1 MAARQARAAPT
12 RRKELTVSSTQ
23 PQRLAAALPKRYA
36 YRSDIGRGAAAFV
49 VLAEDVET
57 NTQVAVK
64 ILRPEVATIV
74 GEKRFRREVEILS
87 QLDHPNIL
95 QLLDHGTLANRS
107 LFLVTPYIV
116 GETLRQRLRREKHL
130 ALGDAVAIARDVA
143 SALDYAHDRGLIH
156 RDIKPANILLSEA
169 RVIVADFG
177 ISRWTSVERYAQITI
192 SGVSLG
198 TPEYMSPEQIGAV
211 GELDARSDVYALGC
225 VVYEMLTGKPPFTG
239 TTSVVFTRHRKELP
253 RPLREAR
260 PDIPAPVDAA
270 VMKALAKLPET
281 RFKSAGEFAR
291 ALISAAGNQ
300 PLSETASSASSTST
314 TTGSAPA

>member
-1 MAARQARAAPT
+1 M
-12 RRKELTVSSTQ
+12 SSNKA
-23 PQRLAAALPKRYA
+23 QRLAAELPERYA
-36 YRSDIGRGAAAFV
+36 FRSEIGRGAAAFV
-49 VLAEDVET
+49 VLADDVE
-57 NTQVAVK
+57 NNIQVAVK

-95 QLLDHGTLANRS
+95 RLLDHGTLANRS

-116 GETLRQRLRREKHL
+116 GETLRQRLKREKQLSL
-130 ALGDAVAIARDVA
+130 ADTVAIARDVA

-156 RDIKPANILLSEA
+156 RDIKPANILLSET

-225 VVYEMLTGKPPFTG
+225 VVYEMLSGKPPFTG
-239 TTSVVFTRHRKELP
+239 VTSMIFMRHRKELP
-253 RPLREAR
+253 RPLAETRSG
-260 PDIPAPVDAA
+260 IPAAVEAA
-270 VMKALAKLPET
+270 VMKSLAKLPGA
-281 RFKSAGEFAR
+281 RFKSAGDFAG
-291 ALISAAGNQ
+291 ALVAAAGNQ
-300 PLSETASSASSTST
+300 PRSEAAAPSSSAST
-314 TTGSAPA
+314 TTGPAPA

>member
-1 MAARQARAAPT
+1 M
-12 RRKELTVSSTQ
+12 SSTK
-23 PQRLAAALPKRYA
+23 PQRLAAALPERYA

-49 VLAEDVET
+49 VLADDVES

-95 QLLDHGTLANRS
+95 RLLDHGTLANRS

-116 GETLRQRLRREKHL
+116 GETLRHRLKREKQL
-130 ALGDAVAIARDVA
+130 SIEDTVAIARDVA

-156 RDIKPANILLSEA
+156 RDIKPANILLSET

-225 VVYEMLTGKPPFTG
+225 VVYEMLSGKPPFTG
-239 TTSVVFTRHRKELP
+239 TTSMVFMRHRNELP
-253 RPLREAR
+253 RPLGEVRSGISVAVE
-260 PDIPAPVDAA
+260 AA
-270 VMKALAKLPET
+270 VMKSLSKLPDA
-281 RFKSAGEFAR
+281 RFKSAGDFAN
-291 ALISAAGNQ
+291 ALIAAAGNQ
-300 PLSETASSASSTST
+300 PRSDVITA
-314 TTGSAPA
+314 PVR